1 MPLLRL
7 RHPQGFS
14 IASQFKATHGPLCSG
29 SQDPYLMP
37 EAFSVGTIK
46 EEILDQWSGAFLSRP
61 LPVWATP

>member
-1 MPLLRL
+1 M
-7 RHPQGFS
+7 
-14 IASQFKATHGPLCSG
+14 SQFKATHGPLCSG